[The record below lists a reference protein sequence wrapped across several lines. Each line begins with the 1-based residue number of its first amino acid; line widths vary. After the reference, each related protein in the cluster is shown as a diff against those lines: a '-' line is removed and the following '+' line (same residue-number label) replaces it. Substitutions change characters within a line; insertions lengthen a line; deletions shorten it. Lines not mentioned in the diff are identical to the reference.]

1 MKRWQKHPLKHQEE
15 GEGTPLKDSKL
26 GALPTAVICF
36 DWQNDQVLK
45 LRQIRIKILKI
56 IGQNMIRWKKK
67 EITPQN
73 FKLIVLAFFNIK
85 MGKYINDRSIKK
97 NYMAS

>member
-56 IGQNMIRWKKK
+56 IGQNTSRWEKKGDNTAK
-67 EITPQN
+67 FQTHC
-73 FKLIVLAFFNIK
+73 V
-85 MGKYINDRSIKK
+85 SIF
-97 NYMAS
+97 